1 MRFVK
6 NLCWLQIRLLQRIHK
21 ESKKHHVR
29 QRAHCILLSYQRT
42 EVAELARI
50 FNKTKRTIY
59 EWLNLWEARHFA
71 GLYARKGRGRKSK
84 LDDDQ
89 QHRVKQ
95 WARKYP
101 KNLRKIVALVREEYG
116 IPVSRRTI
124 KRILR
129 SFDFSW
135 RRIRKKPKGKPDP
148 AEYAQKKKELAELK
162 QQAERGEIDLYYVDE
177 SGFCLIPYVPYA
189 WQEKGET
196 IAVESG
202 GKKRLN
208 ILGFLSLERGLVAYT
223 TEENIDGDVV
233 IAFFDTFISGFTRKT
248 VVVMDNSRYH
258 TSGAI
263 EAKKAEWRSKN
274 LEIFYL
280 PKSSPQLN
288 LIEILWRFMKYEWV
302 EWWAYKGWDYLVKY
316 IDMIICGYG
325 TEYEI
330 NFG

>member
-1 MRFVK
+1 
-6 NLCWLQIRLLQRIHK
+6 
-21 ESKKHHVR
+21 
-29 QRAHCILLSYQRT
+29 LSYQGYQ
-42 EVAELARI
+42 VNELAKI
-50 FNKTKRTIY
+50 FGRRERTIY
-59 EWLNLWEARHFA
+59 TWLNQWEARHFA
-71 GLYARKGRGRKSK
+71 GLYDKKGRGRKPK

-89 QHRVKQ
+89 KRQVKK
-95 WARKYP
+95 WAKEYP

-116 IPVSRRTI
+116 ISVSRRTI

-129 SFDFSW
+129 NLGFSW
-135 RRIRKKPKGKPDP
+135 RRIRKNPKGKPDP
-148 AEYAQKKKELAELK
+148 SEYAQKEAELAELR

-196 IAVESG
+196 IVVASG

-208 ILGFLSLERGLVAYT
+208 ILGFLSLERGLVSYT
-223 TEENIDGDVV
+223 TQENIDGDVV
-233 IAFFDTFISGFTRKT
+233 IAFFDTFISELTRKT
-248 VVVMDNSRYH
+248 VVVMDNSTYH

-263 EAKKAEWRSKN
+263 EAKKAEWQSKN

-288 LIEILWRFMKYEWV
+288 LIEILWRFMKYEWIQ
-302 EWWAYKGWDYLVKY
+302 WWAYKGWDYLVKY
-316 IDMIICGYG
+316 IEMVICGYG

>member
-1 MRFVK
+1 MRFIED
-6 NLCWLQIRLLQRIHK
+6 LCWLQIRFLHRIHK

-29 QRAHCILLSYQRT
+29 QRAQCILLSYSGS
-42 EVAELARI
+42 EVAELAEI
-50 FNKTKRTIY
+50 FGKTERTIY
-59 EWLNLWEARHFA
+59 TWQNLWEARHFA
-71 GLYARKGRGRKSK
+71 GLYDKKGRGRKPK

-89 QHRVKQ
+89 QRQVKE
-95 WARKYP
+95 WAKEYP
-101 KNLRKIVALVREEYG
+101 KNLKKIVALVREEYG
-116 IPVSRRTI
+116 ICVSRRTL

-135 RRIRKKPKGKPDP
+135 RRVRKKPKGEPEP
-148 AEYAQKKKELAELK
+148 SEYAEKKAELAELK
-162 QQAERGEIDLYYVDE
+162 QQAERREIDLYYVDE

-189 WQEKGET
+189 WQEKGAT
-196 IAVESG
+196 IEIESG

-208 ILGFLSLERGLVAYT
+208 ILGFLSLECGLVAYT
-223 TEENIDGDVV
+223 MEGNIDSDVV
-233 IAFFDTFISGFTRKT
+233 IAFFDTFISELTRKT
-248 VVVMDNSRYH
+248 VIVMDNSTYH

-263 EAKKAEWRSKN
+263 EAKKAEWQSKN

-280 PKSSPQLN
+280 PKASPQLN

-316 IDMIICGYG
+316 IEMVICGYG
-325 TEYEI
+325 TEYEN